1 MDEDEAAERRQE
13 EQRRKRKQAA
23 AEAASEAAA
32 EACAASA
39 PPPAVGASPRQD
51 GAEGFAL
58 LPDRLSAEELERM
71 SKKELVVVLQKI
83 AAPEA
88 LQAAQL
94 SGNPVNV
101 AKKASKEKVR
111 AVVE

>member
-1 MDEDEAAERRQE
+1 
-13 EQRRKRKQAA
+13 
-23 AEAASEAAA
+23 
-32 EACAASA
+32 
-39 PPPAVGASPRQD
+39 
-51 GAEGFAL
+51 
-58 LPDRLSAEELERM
+58 M